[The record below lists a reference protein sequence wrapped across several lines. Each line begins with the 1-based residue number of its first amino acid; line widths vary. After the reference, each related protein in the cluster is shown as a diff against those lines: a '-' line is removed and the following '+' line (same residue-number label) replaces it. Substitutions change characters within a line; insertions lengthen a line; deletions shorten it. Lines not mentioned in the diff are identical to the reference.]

1 MAVAEQPQGRTAADA
16 REWREVAGSELISY
30 RRRGGMVGLN
40 QRLSVDDDGRVELH
54 DRKSG
59 KRAEVQASDAEIAS
73 LRSLIDSVPADRWH
87 SLGGAVA
94 RRMLPNPHEA
104 MRFEV
109 RAAPGRLGGA
119 AGSTETDIA
128 PLLAQ
133 LDELLARAV
142 REGRSD

>member
-1 MAVAEQPQGRTAADA
+1 MLH
-16 REWREVAGSELISY
+16 VAGTELISY
-30 RRRGGMVGLN
+30 RRRGGYAGLS
-40 QRLSVDDDGRVELH
+40 QLMRVHDDGRVELH
-54 DRKSG
+54 DRKTR
-59 KRAEVQASDAEIAS
+59 KRIEVQATSAEIAT

-104 MRFEV
+104 MRFEL
-109 RAAPGRLGGA
+109 RCSAGRLGGA
-119 AGSTETDIA
+119 AGSTEADVG

-142 REGRSD
+142 REGRG